1 MKRLLTASFVAMA
14 LSLAPMTASA
24 EGNLASRPTDLNL
37 SIDFRNL
44 TLSQSEYDLETGKY
58 YRWEIT
64 SDGLEEA
71 GIRAPDL
78 FHNSWIDQIVI
89 GDTEVHAYGAI
100 WSVEFDDEGTA
111 VIFFVPIRPGNY
123 DFFVPGFEDRGLRG
137 TFVVR

>member
-1 MKRLLTASFVAMA
+1 MKRLLTTSFVVAA
-14 LSLAPMTASA
+14 LCLAPMVASA

-44 TLSQSEYDLETGKY
+44 TLSQGEYELETGKY

-71 GIRAPDL
+71 GIRAPEL
-78 FHNSWIDQIVI
+78 FLNSWIDQIVI